1 MLKILEKEGGQ
12 TDEGRN
18 GWAKEGREG
27 RKEGGNVIWEEG
39 A

>member
-18 GWAKEGREG
+18 GWAKEGRKGGQEG
-27 RKEGGNVIWEEG
+27 RWQ
-39 A
+39 